1 MEPIAVSAVVFLGA
15 WVSLFV
21 LFVIDESFRLPGWT
35 WFISWVAMVASF
47 AVYAS
52 RIVIV
57 TAGL

>member
-1 MEPIAVSAVVFLGA
+1 MEPIAISAVVFLGA

-21 LFVIDESFRLPGWT
+21 LFVINESFTLPGWT
-35 WFISWVAMVASF
+35 WFISGAAVVASF

-52 RIVIV
+52 RIFIV

>member
-1 MEPIAVSAVVFLGA
+1 MEPIAISAAVFVGA

-21 LFVIDESFRLPGWT
+21 IFVMNESFRLPGWT
-35 WFISWVAMVASF
+35 WFISWAAMVASF

-57 TAGL
+57 TVGL